1 MDESNRQPDPLDK
14 DAAEIDARSPEAAE
28 EIEELLEHSEELGR
42 DPDQEVD
49 PDAPSEAGPDHH

>member
-1 MDESNRQPDPLDK
+1 MDDSNRQPDPLDE
-14 DAAEIDARSPEAAE
+14 DAAEIDARSPDAAE

-49 PDAPSEAGPDHH
+49 SDASPEAGPDHH